1 MMLAVK
7 EMDGKMVN
15 SKEMMTFLEDKA
27 CAMREENVK
36 LKHEIDFMGNEKE
49 KTLAIL
55 EGLKRDYEQIKHERE
70 QIKHEKGNLVENEK
84 KSLEKIQ
91 SLENNL

>member
-1 MMLAVK
+1 M
-7 EMDGKMVN
+7 N

-27 CAMREENVK
+27 CAMKEENVK
-36 LKHEIDFMGNEKE
+36 LKHEVDLMGNEKE

-55 EGLKRDYEQIKHERE
+55 EGLKKECEQIKNERE
-70 QIKHEKGNLVENEK
+70 QIKYEKGNLTENEK

-91 SLENNL
+91 SLESNL

>member
-1 MMLAVK
+1 M
-7 EMDGKMVN
+7 ERKMVN

-27 CAMREENVK
+27 CTMKEENVK
-36 LKHEIDFMGNEKE
+36 LKHEIDLMGVEKE

-55 EGLKRDYEQIKHERE
+55 EGLKKECEQIKHERE
-70 QIKHEKGNLVENEK
+70 QIKHEKGNLAENEK

-91 SLENNL
+91 SLESDL